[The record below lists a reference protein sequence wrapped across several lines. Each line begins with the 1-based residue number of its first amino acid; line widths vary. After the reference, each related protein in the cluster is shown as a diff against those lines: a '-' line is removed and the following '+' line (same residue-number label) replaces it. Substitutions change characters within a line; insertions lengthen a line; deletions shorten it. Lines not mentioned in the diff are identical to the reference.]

1 MSVTM
6 VETVG
11 WVFQVTAVSVQLAVT
26 KRASCTLPALTLV
39 RQRVRVAELTVEPAG
54 IEETS
59 KAMKA
64 RLILVTSA
72 FTAMSAAVPKL
83 LVALSSFT

>member
-1 MSVTM
+1 MTM

-11 WVFQVTAVSVQLAVT
+11 WVFQVTAVSVQLPVS
-26 KRASCTLPALTLV
+26 KRASSTLPLETLV

-59 KAMKA
+59 KAT
-64 RLILVTSA
+64 RTRFTLVA
-72 FTAMSAAVPKL
+72 PDFTAMSAAIPKL
-83 LVALSSFT
+83 SVALSSFT